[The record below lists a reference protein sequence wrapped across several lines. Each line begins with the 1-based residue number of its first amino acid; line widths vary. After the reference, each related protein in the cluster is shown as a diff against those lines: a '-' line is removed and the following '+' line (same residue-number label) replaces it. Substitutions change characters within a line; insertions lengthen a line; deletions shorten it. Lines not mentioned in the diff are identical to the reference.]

1 MIITIK
7 NILEVIRRENPV
19 KKSRVFGSNTIN
31 KYVLLETIE
40 IELSNKYIILIPK
53 GYVWDLASVPRFLWW
68 LFPPD
73 SDSELAFLIHD
84 YLYENRIINRNF
96 ADKEMFIWS
105 TKLGGTRNT
114 SIRNADNVLRY
125 LAVKYFGKSA
135 WDS

>member
-1 MIITIK
+1 MILTIK
-7 NILEVIRRENPV
+7 NILEIIRRENPI

-31 KYVLLETIE
+31 EYTLLETLE

-84 YLYENRIINRNF
+84 YLYENRIINRDF
-96 ADKEMFIWS
+96 ADKEMLIWS
-105 TKLGGTRNT
+105 KKLSGTQNT
-114 SIRNADNVLRY
+114 SVRNIDNTMRY
-125 LAVKYFGKSA
+125 LAVKWFGTKA
-135 WDS
+135 WNT